1 MRARPHLFPMYSRS
15 SEPVQFERDCD
26 AIMVPQGDAVTL
38 PAGSYGYI
46 TQALGGSYTVFVE
59 GNLFRIA
66 GKDGD
71 AIGKEPPPG
80 LELPEDANDEAVE
93 AMVGGDAIALGR
105 LLDASHRSLRDDY
118 EVSTPEVDRL
128 VELAR
133 DEEGV
138 LGGRITGGG
147 FGGACVFLARSG
159 TAEGAGRRAVDA
171 YVRETGRAGRVLL
184 PHGQARERERS
195 VASPIA

>member
-1 MRARPHLFPMYSRS
+1 MSTIDELRTAFGELMGAERRLRGRDPHRPGELSIMQVRALF
-15 SEPVQFERDCD
+15 Q
-26 AIMVPQGDAVTL
+26 
-38 PAGSYGYI
+38 
-46 TQALGGSYTVFVE
+46 
-59 GNLFRIA
+59 
-66 GKDGD
+66 
-71 AIGKEPPPG
+71 
-80 LELPEDANDEAVE
+80 
-93 AMVGGDAIALGR
+93 
-105 LLDASHRSLRDDY
+105 
-118 EVSTPEVDRL
+118 
-128 VELAR
+128 LAR